1 MSFSEQE
8 MDNLI
13 NAIFAKYDV
22 DENSTL
28 DKKQITQLLN
38 DSYKRI
44 GKKEASASQISD
56 IIKKYDK
63 NKDGVI
69 NKNQLKEMMKE
80 IMGMKK

>member
-1 MSFSEQE
+1 MSFSEQDL
-8 MDNLI
+8 DNLI

-22 DENSTL
+22 DENTTL
-28 DKKQITQLLN
+28 DRQQITQLLN

-44 GKKEASASQISD
+44 GKKEATASQISD

-69 NKNQLKEMMKE
+69 NKAQLKEMMKE